1 MRSPL
6 NGDSM
11 KKKKK
16 KSQVMDRI
24 NPLQKS
30 PSLKAK
36 MLSAL
41 EMHPNI
47 KDSYGWFSGT
57 QINREAEKSR
67 KKSQKRGI
75 LRNR

>member
-47 KDSYGWFSGT
+47 KDSYG
-57 QINREAEKSR
+57 
-67 KKSQKRGI
+67 
-75 LRNR
+75 